1 MKEPMF
7 RSIDHITVLVTNIEK
22 TRHFYGT
29 VLGLQEIAAP
39 KEFDFVALW
48 YRLDSGYIHLLQKK
62 KKEAASVRH
71 FGLTVRNAPAAR
83 KHFAE
88 HGVETEESV
97 AIAAAERFFVH
108 DPDGNRIEIV
118 QWKRPYYADRD
129 GRFSA

>member
-1 MKEPMF
+1 MKGLIF
-7 RSIDHITVLVTNIEK
+7 GDIDHVTVLVTNIEK
-22 TRHFYGT
+22 ARHFYGT

-48 YRLDSGYIHLLQKK
+48 FRLENGYIHLLQKK
-62 KKEAASVRH
+62 KKDTPGPRH
-71 FGLTVRNAPAAR
+71 FGLTVKNIQAAR
-83 KHFAE
+83 DHFTT
-88 HGVETEESV
+88 HGFEIEESV

-129 GRFSA
+129 GRFAV